1 MCGRLSFVTTKEKI
15 REQFGERLELS
26 VGSLLLSY
34 NIAPTQQAYV
44 MLNENP
50 EMLDRLSWGLIPHWA
65 KDAKDAAKRINARS
79 EGIAE
84 KPSFRLPIRN
94 RRCVVLADSFYEW
107 QRVGK
112 QKLPYRILP
121 ANGRLLAMAGVWDTW
136 RRPDGSVLRSF
147 SVITTTPNHE
157 MAAVHDRM
165 PALLNTPQEIGRWL
179 GEIPLEDA
187 LEMLRPATDGLLDL
201 YRVSE
206 KVNAAYN
213 DGPELHDPGPPPPP
227 SLFG

>member
-15 REQFGERLELS
+15 REQFGERLELGDS
-26 VGSLLLSY
+26 ALLLSY

-44 MLNENP
+44 ILNENP
-50 EMLDRLSWGLIPHWA
+50 EVLDRLSWGLVPHWS

-107 QRVGK
+107 QRAGK
-112 QKLPYRILP
+112 QKLPYRIL
-121 ANGRLLAMAGVWDTW
+121 AADGRLLALAGVWDTW
-136 RRPDGSVLRSF
+136 KQPDGALHRSF
-147 SVITTTPNHE
+147 SVITTTPNLE
-157 MAAVHDRM
+157 MTSVHDRM
-165 PALLNTPQEIGRWL
+165 PVLLNSPSDIRKWL
-179 GEIPLEDA
+179 TEIPLEEA
-187 LEMLRPATDGLLDL
+187 LDMLNPADDGLLDL
-201 YRVSE
+201 YRISE

-213 DGPELHDPGPPPPP
+213 DGPELHAKLPPAPPD
-227 SLFG
+227 LFG

>member
-15 REQFGERLELS
+15 REQFGERLELGDS
-26 VGSLLLSY
+26 PLQLSY

-44 MLNENP
+44 ILNENP
-50 EMLDRLSWGLIPHWA
+50 EVLDRLSWGLVPHWS

-107 QRVGK
+107 QREGK
-112 QKLPYRILP
+112 QKLPFRILP
-121 ANGRLLAMAGVWDTW
+121 ANGHLLALAGVWDSW
-136 RRPDGSVLRSF
+136 KKPDGGLHRSF
-147 SVITTTPNHE
+147 AVITTTPNQE
-157 MAAVHDRM
+157 MASVHDRM
-165 PALLNTPQEIGRWL
+165 PVLLNTPQEVRRWL
-179 GEIPLEDA
+179 GEMPLEEA
-187 LEMLRPATDGLLDL
+187 LDMLRPPEDDVLSL

-213 DGPELHDPGPPPPP
+213 DGPELHVQLPPPPP
-227 SLFG
+227 GLFG